1 MATQNSIYNARFND
15 ILPNIIG
22 IEWDSSSSSPDLKR
36 ITADGT
42 AIPSA
47 YFNRESYFNA
57 HPIHGNMWR
66 CTLTSAGA
74 ATYGT
79 DAKGTG
85 LTLTNDYVMVRIPK
99 TYIKFEYSSPY
110 WRWWISPY
118 PTTGFSLHPAFYQRG
133 HSASPVDQIYVGAYT
148 AGANG
153 GTTTTNG
160 TCNCLTAT
168 SWTGLKLTS
177 KSGVKNLTGLTAS
190 GTLAQFEAA
199 GAAIGTGWGLT
210 NFHTLC
216 LLQQLFYT
224 EYASFDSQSKV
235 GLGRTNTSNTAAA
248 YTGTY
253 LNQVGEGAGTDI
265 QSLLASNG
273 TYGSTTNDYHSVVWR
288 GIENPWGNIW
298 QFIPGYNTTDTS
310 HRILKRDGTG
320 TIANVM
326 ASGSYEEITSPLPL
340 NGVDNISGTDA
351 GAYCHGYVSAFAR
364 DSGNIMGPMFV
375 PGALAGASNTY
386 LTDYNYSHQSGISQT
401 GVLLSGGSW
410 ANGRIAGIG
419 CRSSSNGP
427 SSVGAYFGGRLECI
441 I

>member
-1 MATQNSIYNARFND
+1 MATQNAIYNARIND

-36 ITADGT
+36 IAADGT

-47 YFNRESYFNA
+47 YFNRESYFNS
-57 HPIHGNMWR
+57 HPIHGNMKR
-66 CTLTSAGA
+66 CTLTSAGS

-110 WRWWISPY
+110 WRWWISPT
-118 PTTGFSLHPAFYQRG
+118 PATGFSLHPAFYQRG

-160 TCNCLTAT
+160 TSNCLTAT
-168 SWTGLKLTS
+168 DWTGLKLTS
-177 KSGVKNLTGLTAS
+177 KSGVKNLTGSGSS
-190 GTLAQFEAA
+190 GTMAQFEAA
-199 GAAIGTGWGLT
+199 ASAIGTGWGIM

-216 LLQQLFYT
+216 LLQLLFYT
-224 EYASFDSQSKV
+224 EYASFDSQSKL
-235 GLGRTNTSNTAAA
+235 GLGRTNASNTAAA
-248 YTGTY
+248 LTGTY

-273 TYGSTTNDYHSVVWR
+273 TYGSTSSGYHSVVWR
-288 GIENPWGNIW
+288 GIENLWGNIW
-298 QFIPGYNTTDTS
+298 QWIPGYNTTDTS

-320 TIANVM
+320 TIADVL
-326 ASGSYEEITSPLPL
+326 AAGSYEEITDPIPL
-340 NGVDNISGTDA
+340 NGTTNISGTDA
-351 GAYCHGYVSAFAR
+351 GTYCHGYVSALAR
-364 DSGNIMGPMFV
+364 DSGNILGPMFV

-386 LTDYNYSHQSGISQT
+386 LTDYAYSHQSGISQT
-401 GVLLSGGSW
+401 GVLLAGGDW
-410 ANGRIAGIG
+410 HRGLRAGVG
-419 CRSSSNGP
+419 VRSSLNGP
-427 SSVGAYFGGRLECI
+427 SHVGATIGGRVEFI
-441 I
+441 D

>member
-1 MATQNSIYNARFND
+1 MATQNAIYNARIND

-36 ITADGT
+36 IAADGT

-47 YFNRESYFNA
+47 YFNRESYFNS
-57 HPIHGNMWR
+57 HPIHGNMKR
-66 CTLTSAGA
+66 CTLTSAGS

-110 WRWWISPY
+110 WRWWISPT
-118 PTTGFSLHPAFYQRG
+118 PATGFSLHPAFYQRG

-160 TCNCLTAT
+160 TSNCLTAT
-168 SWTGLKLTS
+168 DWTGLKLTS
-177 KSGVKNLTGLTAS
+177 KSGVKNLTGSGSS
-190 GTLAQFEAA
+190 GTMAQFEAA
-199 GAAIGTGWGLT
+199 ASAIGTGWGIM

-216 LLQQLFYT
+216 LLQLLFYT
-224 EYASFDSQSKV
+224 EYASFDSQSKL
-235 GLGRTNTSNTAAA
+235 GLGRTNASNTAAA
-248 YTGTY
+248 LTGTY

-273 TYGSTTNDYHSVVWR
+273 TYGSTSSDYHSVVWR
-288 GIENPWGNIW
+288 GIENLWGNIW
-298 QFIPGYNTTDTS
+298 QFVPGYNTTDTS
-310 HRILKRDGTG
+310 HRILNRDGTG
-320 TIANVM
+320 TIADVM
-326 ASGSYEEITSPLPL
+326 ASGSYEEITSPIPL
-340 NGVDNISGTDA
+340 NGVNNISGTDA

-364 DSGNIMGPMFV
+364 DSSNVLGPMFV

-386 LTDYNYSHQSGISQT
+386 LTDYAYSHQSGISQT
-401 GVLLSGGSW
+401 GVLLAGGNW
-410 ANGRIAGIG
+410 WDGLAAGIG
-419 CRSSSNGP
+419 SRYSGNGP
-427 SSVGAYFGGRLECI
+427 SNVNAKLGGRLEFI
-441 I
+441 G

>member
-1 MATQNSIYNARFND
+1 MSVQNSIYNARFND

-57 HPIHGNMWR
+57 HPIHGNMRR

-133 HSASPVDQIYVGAYT
+133 HSASPAEQIYVGAYT

-160 TCNCLTAT
+160 TSNCLTAT

-190 GTLAQFEAA
+190 GTMAEFEAA

-235 GLGRTNTSNTAAA
+235 GLGRTNASNTAAA
-248 YTGTY
+248 INGTY

-273 TYGSTTNDYHSVVWR
+273 TYGSTSNDYHSVVWR

-320 TIANVM
+320 TIADVM

-340 NGVDNISGTDA
+340 NGVNNISGTDA

-375 PGALAGASNTY
+375 PGALAGATNTY
-386 LTDYNYSHQSGISQT
+386 LTDYGYSHQSGVSQT
-401 GVLLSGGSW
+401 GVLLSGGYW
-410 ANGRIAGIG
+410 NYGLAAGIG
-419 CRSSSNGP
+419 YRAASNGP
-427 SSVGAYFGGRLECI
+427 AHVGGASGGRVEFI
-441 I
+441 G